1 MDCTFHTYRGTSC
14 GVCYLLVSL
23 QRLVLRMY
31 LMASFQVFIILDL
44 DGE

>member
-1 MDCTFHTYRGTSC
+1 MDCTFHTYRGTSR

-23 QRLVLRMY
+23 QQLVLRMY
-31 LMASFQVFIILDL
+31 LMAGLQVFIILNL